1 MAVGSEDSLTGKL
14 TFEEGMESAS
24 CVHVGEPWRSRC
36 RYAGG
41 KALWDEHTVT
51 AWKERE
57 RQVRLCTIFPI
68 ARFQFFSA
76 LSHQQFLNVLV
87 NFLLL

>member
-24 CVHVGEPWRSRC
+24 CVHVGEPWRSSC

-41 KALWDEHTVT
+41 TEAKRYGMNTL
-51 AWKERE
+51 
-57 RQVRLCTIFPI
+57 
-68 ARFQFFSA
+68 
-76 LSHQQFLNVLV
+76 
-87 NFLLL
+87 